1 MRLKDLT
8 CLVLENSN
16 AFIKQNDIVTVFSV
30 TTSVQAL
37 RKQKSFV
44 LQVCCKKKN
53 TKALQGK
60 MFLCLGPS
68 VLTVLSFW
76 DVLCRQSKRE
86 TEANEDST

>member
-8 CLVLENSN
+8 RLVLENSN

-37 RKQKSFV
+37 GKQKSFV
-44 LQVCCKKKN
+44 LQVCCKKN
-53 TKALQGK
+53 KALQGK
-60 MFLCLGPS
+60 MFLCLSPS
-68 VLTVLSFW
+68 ELTILSFW
-76 DVLCRQSKRE
+76 DALYRQSKRE